1 MKPILT
7 MLGLALTLAACGA
20 DGEPVPPA
28 PKSEPAT
35 GTGIRVSGNARVGIS
50 VSRGAAGPL
59 APVPAASGN

>member
-28 PKSEPAT
+28 PKPEPAT
-35 GTGIRVSGNARVGIS
+35 GLRVSGYARTGIS
-50 VSRGAAGPL
+50 VSRGTTGPL
-59 APVPAASGN
+59 APVPVVSGN